1 MHLKRLEKLNTKDC
15 LWIYILG
22 ILKTSSMHAYVIR
35 KGIEKK
41 YGFRPGNVTA
51 YRVLYRIIRQG
62 LVEKTME
69 GRKVVYTITPK
80 GRSDLKKAINFY
92 KQRIKLLEK

>member
-15 LWIYILG
+15 LWIYILS
-22 ILKTSSMHAYVIR
+22 ILKSSPMHAYAIR
-35 KGIEKK
+35 KEIERK

-51 YRVLYRIIRQG
+51 YRVLYVFINKG
-62 LVEKTME
+62 LVNKTNE
-69 GRKVVYTITPK
+69 GRRVVYSITPK
-80 GRSDLKKAINFY
+80 GRIDLRKAIDFY

>member
-22 ILKTSSMHAYVIR
+22 ILKNDPMHAYVIR
-35 KGIEKK
+35 KEIEKK

-51 YRVLYRIIRQG
+51 YRVLYRLTG
-62 LVEKTME
+62 MKLVNKTKE
-69 GRKVVYTITPK
+69 GRRVVYSITPK
-80 GRSDLKKAINFY
+80 GRFDLKKAINFY
-92 KQRIKLLEK
+92 KHLIKMLEK